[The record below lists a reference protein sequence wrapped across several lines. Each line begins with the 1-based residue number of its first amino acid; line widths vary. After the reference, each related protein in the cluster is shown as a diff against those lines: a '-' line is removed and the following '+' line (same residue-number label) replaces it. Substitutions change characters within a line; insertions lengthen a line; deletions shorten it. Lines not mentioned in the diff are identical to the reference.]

1 MSTVAF
7 ITLGLTALY
16 VALLE
21 MLSSVQPVPVGSVLA
36 AVIAFVS
43 VVATQR
49 IFSANLSD
57 ALSAIGF
64 RRTSAYAIGVAL
76 LGALPILSV
85 YAYFG
90 FVEDGLSTRENWL
103 FWLLKFVIAQGL
115 WEECLFRGFAYGRL
129 RDLGYSF
136 YKASSVAAVLF
147 GAVHLFNIFSLG
159 ISAEAIFNISV
170 SVTFGFLVTFAACA
184 IYEIAGRS
192 IFPFAIVHILIDGIN
207 LLPNLANQAYPLPYI
222 PALLISCVL
231 LWASGRVVSRRL

>member
-1 MSTVAF
+1 MKVVF
-7 ITLGLTALY
+7 VTLGLTGLY

-21 MLSSVQPVPVGSVLA
+21 MLAFLKPAPIGSVLA
-36 AVIAFVS
+36 SVLALVS

-49 IFSANLSD
+49 HFSANLRDS
-57 ALSAIGF
+57 LSAVGL
-64 RRTSAYAIGVAL
+64 RRTSLYAVWVAL
-76 LGALPILSV
+76 FGALPILSV

-90 FVEDGLSTRENWL
+90 YVGGGFSPRENW
-103 FWLLKFVIAQGL
+103 FPWLLKFVLAQGI

-136 YKASSVAAVLF
+136 YKAASVAAILF
-147 GAVHLFNIFSLG
+147 GAVHLFNIVSLG

-170 SVTFGFLVTFAACA
+170 SVIYGFFVTFAACA

-192 IFPFAIVHILIDGIN
+192 IFPFAIVHVLIDGIN
-207 LLPNLANQAYPLPYI
+207 LLPNLANQTYPLPYI

-231 LWASGRVVSRRL
+231 LWTSGRVVSRRA